1 MIPSEYL
8 ERMSQSNWKS
18 QKEEIATN
26 ESTKGYLES
35 RYKTIETL
43 DFQY

>member
-26 ESTKGYLES
+26 DNSEGYLES
-35 RYKTIETL
+35 RFGIIKTL
-43 DFQY
+43 DSQY